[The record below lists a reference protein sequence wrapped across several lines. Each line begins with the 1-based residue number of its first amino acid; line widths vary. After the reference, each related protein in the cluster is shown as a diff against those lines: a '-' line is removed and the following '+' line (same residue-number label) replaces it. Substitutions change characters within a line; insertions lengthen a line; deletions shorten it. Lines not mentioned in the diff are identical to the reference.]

1 MDAPRGSVELEE
13 ADELQRLRRRAYGP
27 DADIAEDAAAQARL
41 FELEGAHR
49 RRPTRGVDAAAA
61 AVPTP
66 VPERVAVAEGVPLPE
81 PDERSHSA
89 STSVT
94 QPVEGA
100 FAADEPAGGSVT
112 GPDPAERSTADS
124 DPINGSSAA
133 PWWRRRRWF
142 VIVGGSIAALALNAA
157 LVMGVSQLLSDESTP
172 IPTDT
177 AQLFPVPDLEG
188 RSNYVVAQGYVLALE
203 SVGTDADKPKDNHG
217 TLAALGLDADAMRRY
232 EDLGG
237 LRVWSGESRYGTSCL
252 LVAHPGQGLR
262 EGIGAEACS
271 PRGRDPIAE
280 LPINSD
286 CCYPP
291 GVFEGLPVGSV
302 VLFALQGDHV
312 NVYVYERAADPS
324 TSPG

>member
-13 ADELQRLRRRAYGP
+13 ADELERLRRRAYGP
-27 DADIAEDAAAQARL
+27 DADIAGDAAAQARL
-41 FELEGAHR
+41 FELEAAHR
-49 RRPTRGVDAAAA
+49 RRPAPGVDAATA

-66 VPERVAVAEGVPLPE
+66 VPERLAVAEGAPLPE
-81 PDERSHSA
+81 PVEGPRSA

-94 QPVEGA
+94 QPVERA
-100 FAADEPAGGSVT
+100 FAGDEPDGGSVA

-124 DPINGSSAA
+124 GPINGPSVA

-142 VIVGGSIAALALNAA
+142 LIVGGSIAALALNAA
-157 LVMGVSQLLSDESTP
+157 LVMGVSQLLSDGSTP

-188 RSNYVVAQGYVLALE
+188 QSNYVVAQGYVLALE

-217 TLAALGLDADAMRRY
+217 TLAALGLNANAMRRY

-237 LRVWSGESRYGTSCL
+237 LRVWSGESRDGTTCL

-271 PRGRDPIAE
+271 PRGLDPTAE
-280 LPINSD
+280 LPISSG

-291 GVFEGLPVGSV
+291 GVFEDLPVGSV
-302 VLFALQGDHV
+302 ILFALKGDQV

-324 TSPG
+324 ASQG